1 MKTDHDVYHML
12 AIPQSK
18 DDFSILLSTQ
28 TSADFEYVDVWSSRY
43 TWGDHDPPTAGDFV
57 VIPSTMTI
65 LLDTV
70 TPVLKMLLIQGT
82 LYESGKRF

>member
-1 MKTDHDVYHML
+1 MISQLFCH
-12 AIPQSK
+12 
-18 DDFSILLSTQ
+18 TQ

-82 LYESGKRF
+82 LSESGKRF

>member
-82 LYESGKRF
+82 LSERGK